1 MNKSYSAYL
10 NLSVLFS
17 FPSLFIVDFAIFFMS
32 NLFCFVFFVFL
43 IFLFGNEKQT
53 KTGSIS
59 AKSEAQS
66 VVADIPWDGALVG
79 PSFDTGPESVV
90 VSVGSTAYLAC
101 RVRQLGDRK
110 VSAVSKMQIP

>member
-1 MNKSYSAYL
+1 MR
-10 NLSVLFS
+10 
-17 FPSLFIVDFAIFFMS
+17 
-32 NLFCFVFFVFL
+32 
-43 IFLFGNEKQT
+43 
-53 KTGSIS
+53 SIS
-59 AKSEAQS
+59 PKSEAQS

-110 VSAVSKMQIP
+110 VSHFTHAQNANPSRRTSHAFSRFSV

>member
-1 MNKSYSAYL
+1 MHIL
-10 NLSVLFS
+10 TCRFS
-17 FPSLFIVDFAIFFMS
+17 FPFLRCSSSTSPSFLCPT
-32 NLFCFVFFVFL
+32 CFVFFFVFL

-110 VSAVSKMQIP
+110 VSVVSKMQIP